1 MTVGDWCYL
10 IEDFALH
17 KLKVSD
23 SDEDKVLYEDIKLAL
38 RSLGFILTERGI
50 RNHNSPVDR
59 VLAYSKSK
67 LLAVKDIIKE
77 EMLSMGDKLR
87 VAVITDFEISNALSL
102 KKVENV
108 LDEESGG
115 AVSVLKELVADP
127 EIDKLNP
134 IMVTAKNLLCDDD
147 ISNQYVEIGTKWA
160 KDNSLDIK
168 LEVQPGVEGLFC
180 AISGSGKDWNSK
192 TAVLFTTYLLEE
204 GVTKCLIGTRGL
216 FSEGWD
222 SIALNTLIDL
232 STATTF
238 ASVNQLRG
246 RSIRKNEKEPQ
257 KLANNWD
264 IVCIAPGLE
273 RGYNDLERLLKN
285 TSSFTVYVR
294 MEESSRELTMW
305 TRHCPLTKQR

>member
-1 MTVGDWCYL
+1 LYPAKSRLGKITVTEDMYNEMSVEDWCYL
-10 IEDFALH
+10 IEDYALH

-23 SDEDKVLYEDIKLAL
+23 SEEDKVLYEDIKLAL
-38 RSLGFILTERGI
+38 RSLGFILTEKGI

-59 VLAYSKSK
+59 VLAYSRSK

-102 KKVENV
+102 KKVNNV

-134 IMVTAKNLLCDDD
+134 IMVTAKNLLK
-147 ISNQYVEIGTKWA
+147 E
-160 KDNSLDIK
+160 NSLDIK

-180 AISGSGKDWNSK
+180 AIAGSGRDWNSK

-222 SIALNTLIDL
+222 TTNSGEEVSERTRKSPGNLQTTGTWYALPRDWKEDTTTLKG
-232 STATTF
+232 F
-238 ASVNQLRG
+238 
-246 RSIRKNEKEPQ
+246 
-257 KLANNWD
+257 
-264 IVCIAPGLE
+264 
-273 RGYNDLERLLKN
+273 
-285 TSSFTVYVR
+285 
-294 MEESSRELTMW
+294 
-305 TRHCPLTKQR
+305 